1 MFPEKLENLINT
13 IHQFPTIG
21 QKTAEKISFYLLN
34 KTPEE
39 LNEISKAI
47 QNIKDIKLCKACYN
61 ISENDYCDICLN
73 KHRDSSVICVVA
85 QVKDIANI
93 EKTSKFNGKYHVL
106 HGLIDTLNGI
116 TPDKI
121 RIQELVDR
129 VTKNKDKIQEII
141 FGIDPR
147 IEGESTI
154 IYISKLL
161 KPLNIKMTRFARGLP
176 IGSEI
181 EYADQITLGDS
192 ISGRVKI

>member
-1 MFPEKLENLINT
+1 MFPEKLENLINE
-13 IHQFPTIG
+13 IHKFPTIG
-21 QKTAEKISFYLLN
+21 QKTAEKIAFYLLN
-34 KTPEE
+34 KSPEE
-39 LNEISKAI
+39 LAVLSKSI
-47 QNIKDIKLCKACYN
+47 TDIKNIKLCKACFN

-85 QVKDIANI
+85 NIKDIANI

-106 HGLIDTLNGI
+106 HGLIDTLNGV

-121 RIQELVDR
+121 KIQELIDR
-129 VTKNKDKIQEII
+129 VTKNKDKIKEII
-141 FGIDPR
+141 FGIDPK

-181 EYADQITLGDS
+181 EYADQITLSDS
-192 ISGRVKI
+192 ISGRIEL